1 MNFLKPK
8 KSVPAVKP
16 ARVPAQASTTGF
28 SSISA
33 EELSR
38 LIENKKR
45 FDEDIL
51 KKLPSIQAKARQ
63 DAISLRATFDSIE
76 KDVQES
82 GILKNVSGSSFSI
95 KG

>member
-1 MNFLKPK
+1 MNFLKQK
-8 KSVPAVKP
+8 KSMPAAKS

-45 FDEDIL
+45 FDQDIL
-51 KKLPSIQAKARQ
+51 NKLPSIQAKARQ
-63 DAISLRATFDSIE
+63 DAISLRETFDSIE
-76 KDVQES
+76 KDVEKN
-82 GILKNVSGSSFSI
+82 GIVKNVSGSSFSI